1 MTKQKAPYKI
11 AKDGTVTIL
20 NPDKYQIEIAEFA
33 AANYAYQEKS
43 VSEAKKVIAAC
54 TTKKEL
60 MKQFFPTAAQ
70 LQAQLEKGKAR
81 QAYINNSPR
90 ITAEMN
96 FMASQPDFMPA
107 LRK

>member
-1 MTKQKAPYKI
+1 MAKEKAPYKI

-20 NPDKYQIEIAEFA
+20 NPSGYDDIETVEFA

-43 VSEAKKVIAAC
+43 VAEAKKVIAAC
-54 TTKKEL
+54 ATKAML
-60 MKQFFPTAAQ
+60 MLQFFPTAAQ
-70 LQAQLEKGKAR
+70 LQAKLAKGKLN

-96 FMASQPDFMPA
+96 FMVSQPDFMPA
-107 LRK
+107 KG